1 MLSIAMLGVGE
12 AAGAL
17 LEGWDRRGCRRI
29 AIFDIKARHPATKSW
44 VAGRCVDLD
53 VMNCAT
59 PANALHDADLVLS
72 LVTADQALAVATEAA
87 PHLTQGALYV
97 DGNSCSPETK
107 RQAARQVDAA
117 GGRYVDMAIM
127 APIYPRRHLTPVM
140 LAGPDAPVAKRALA
154 GLGMQPQVVGP
165 DIGQASTI
173 KMVRS
178 VMIKGMEALTAECM
192 LAARRAGVLDAVLES
207 LMASDPGI
215 DWRERSAYNLERMMV
230 HGTRRAAEMREVAGT
245 VEHLGLPARLSR
257 AVAEWQAELGRLGL
271 AAGEDDVTARADRI
285 LAVLAD
291 RR

>member
-1 MLSIAMLGVGE
+1 
-12 AAGAL
+12 
-17 LEGWDRRGCRRI
+17 
-29 AIFDIKARHPATKSW
+29 
-44 VAGRCVDLD
+44 
-53 VMNCAT
+53 
-59 PANALHDADLVLS
+59 
-72 LVTADQALAVATEAA
+72 
-87 PHLTQGALYV
+87 
-97 DGNSCSPETK
+97 
-107 RQAARQVDAA
+107 
-117 GGRYVDMAIM
+117 MAIM

-154 GLGMQPQVVGP
+154 GLGMRPQVVGP
-165 DIGQASTI
+165 EIGQASTI